1 MIAVLSFSSEF
12 VLLIREHDLYL
23 IVIFFLLRQ
32 ITHAYSTLLDVVTSH
47 CFLTGHLTKINI

>member
-23 IVIFFLLRQ
+23 IVIFYCDRLLMHTQ
-32 ITHAYSTLLDVVTSH
+32 H
-47 CFLTGHLTKINI
+47 NIKL